1 MPEGG
6 LFGGLLGGEEESPE
20 HGGTGEA
27 RAGGDAFAAALA
39 AEQARQD
46 PRVAHAAEAFLGE
59 QTRLL
64 SEQRLELSEQRVLRL
79 SHLHSQSREGKL
91 RRFGQRIRNGMQV
104 FTALIFT
111 AIGVGLA
118 VMIWDAFTSRSVV
131 VDAFKAP
138 SALAAQ
144 GFTGDVVASGVLD
157 GLQKLQ
163 DATRSTDKSLNT
175 TGAWSSEVKIEVPET
190 GVSIGEINRLL
201 HQRFGHD
208 LHIDG
213 DLVQTEAGGL
223 ALTVR
228 GDGVPAKTFDGA
240 AGDLDKLTTQAAEYV
255 YGRSQPMQYAT
266 YLEGVD
272 RNADALAFIPAAYAR
287 AANDEER
294 AKLAHR
300 WANAYAGLNQPA
312 KAAEKQRLAMSLVKP
327 RSPEW
332 WTNYSNLIGSF
343 TAAEG
348 EEAGWRES
356 QAFLRAI
363 QAAPK
368 SQRPPTR
375 LLENVGADVWDL
387 PLFLA
392 ANLAD
397 AQSHNGAGTS
407 TAILGPQVAD
417 TYDLMHDPAQSAR
430 LLAASDPDDSVTK
443 AEALLLEGYAAL
455 DRGDAAAAV
464 PPLEAFYKAW
474 LADPNLQFT
483 YNDNPCFLGLAYGL
497 AGRMAEAEPVFKKP
511 GAWSRCYAFHGD
523 ALAHAGDLV
532 GAQRVWAEGLKIAP
546 DLPQVYL
553 HRGVFELDHGD
564 LKAAEAD
571 LSTAAAKAPHY
582 ADPLK
587 AWGDVLAKQGRWKD
601 ALAKFTEALKYAP
614 AWTALHQARDA
625 AARKA

>member
-1 MPEGG
+1 VAEG
-6 LFGGLLGGEEESPE
+6 LLGGLLGGEEDAGE
-20 HGGTGEA
+20 HENATAA
-27 RAGGDAFAAALA
+27 R
-39 AEQARQD
+39 
-46 PRVAHAAEAFLGE
+46 VTAEAFATAVAVEQAKHDVGVAEDTRAFLKEQALLLKSQREEGE
-59 QTRLL
+59 
-64 SEQRLELSEQRVLRL
+64 EQRALRL
-79 SHLHSQSREGKL
+79 SHLRSQSREGKL

-104 FTALIFT
+104 FTALIFS

-118 VMIWDAFTSRSVV
+118 VMIYDAFTSRSVV
-131 VDAFKAP
+131 VEAFKAP
-138 SALAAQ
+138 SALAAR

-163 DATRSTDKSLNT
+163 DATRGTDKSLNT
-175 TGAWSSEVKIEVPET
+175 TSAWSSDVKIDVPET

-213 DLVQTEAGGL
+213 DLVQTESGGL

-255 YGRSQPMQYAT
+255 YGRSQPAQYAI
-266 YLEGVD
+266 YLTGAD
-272 RNADALAFIPAAYAR
+272 RNADAVAFLASAYAR
-287 AANDEER
+287 ASTDDER
-294 AKLAHR
+294 AKLAHY
-300 WANAYAGLNQPA
+300 WGSAFSGLNQPA
-312 KAAEKQRLAMSLVKP
+312 KAVEKTRLAMSLAKP
-327 RSPEW
+327 RSSEW
-332 WTNYSNLIGSF
+332 WVNWSNLVGSV
-343 TAAEG
+343 AIAGG

-356 QAFLRAI
+356 EAFLQAA

-368 SQRPPTR
+368 GQKPETR
-375 LLENVGADVWDL
+375 LFENAAQETWDL

-392 ANLAD
+392 SSLAD
-397 AQSHNGAGTS
+397 AQTHNGAGNTS
-407 TAILGPQVAD
+407 SIEGPTLAD
-417 TYDLMHDPAQSAR
+417 TYALMHDPAQATR
-430 LLAASDPDDSVTK
+430 YLTASDPDDSITK
-443 AEALLLEGYAAL
+443 AEAMLLEGYAAL
-455 DRGDAAAAV
+455 DRGDAAAAI

-474 LADPNLQFT
+474 LADTNLQFT
-483 YNDNPCFLGLAYGL
+483 YQDHPCFLGLAYGL
-497 AGRMAEAEPVFKKP
+497 AGRMADAGPVFKKP

-523 ALAHAGDLV
+523 VLAHAGDV
-532 GAQRVWAEGLKIAP
+532 AGAERVWAEGLKIAP

-553 HRGVFELDHGD
+553 HLGVFELDHGD

-601 ALAKFTEALKYAP
+601 ALAKYDEALKYAP
-614 AWTALHQARDA
+614 AWAALHQARDA
-625 AARKA
+625 AARKS

>member
-1 MPEGG
+1 MAEG
-6 LFGGLLGGEEESPE
+6 LLGGLLGGEEEAPE
-20 HGGTGEA
+20 VEAGEGRVSA
-27 RAGGDAFAAALA
+27 EAFAASLA
-39 AEQARQD
+39 ADQAKHD
-46 PRVAHAAEAFLGE
+46 AAVARAAEAFLQE

-64 SEQRLELSEQRVLRL
+64 QTQREEITEQRTLRL
-79 SHLHSQSREGKL
+79 SHLRSHSREGKL

-104 FTALIFT
+104 FTALIFS
-111 AIGVGLA
+111 AIGVGLG
-118 VMIWDAFTSRSVV
+118 VMIYDAFTSRSVV

-138 SALAAQ
+138 SALAAR

-175 TGAWSSEVKIEVPET
+175 TSAWSSDVKIEVPET

-201 HQRFGHD
+201 HERFGHD

-213 DLVQTEAGGL
+213 DLVQTESGGL

-240 AGDLDKLTTQAAEYV
+240 AGDLDKLTTEAAEYV
-255 YGRSQPMQYAT
+255 YGRSQPTQYAS
-266 YLEGVD
+266 YLTGAD

-287 AANDEER
+287 AGDDEER
-294 AKLAHR
+294 AKLAHK
-300 WANAYAGLNQPA
+300 WANAYAGVNQAA

-327 RSPEW
+327 RSLEW
-332 WTNYSNLIGSF
+332 WTNYSNLVGSVGEG
-343 TAAEG
+343 AG

-356 QAFLRAI
+356 QAFLRAV

-368 SQRPPTR
+368 DQRPDTR
-375 LLENVGADVWDL
+375 LLENAAQETWDL

-392 ANLAD
+392 SNLAD
-397 AQSHNGAGTS
+397 AQTHNGAGNT
-407 TAILGPQVAD
+407 TAIEGPQVAD
-417 TYDLMHDPAQSAR
+417 TYALLHDPVQSTR
-430 LLAASDPDDSVTK
+430 YLTASDPDDAVTK
-443 AEALLLEGYAAL
+443 AEALILQGYAAL

-464 PPLEAFYKAW
+464 PPLEVFYKAW

-483 YNDNPCFLGLAYGL
+483 YNDNVCFLGLAYGL
-497 AGRMAEAEPVFKKP
+497 VGRMTEAEPVFKKG

-523 ALAHAGDLV
+523 ALAHAGDV
-532 GAQRVWAEGLKIAP
+532 AGAERVWAEGLKVAP

-553 HRGVFELDHGD
+553 HRGVFELNRGD

-571 LSTAAAKAPHY
+571 LSTASAKAPHY

-587 AWGDVLAKQGRWKD
+587 AWGDLLAREGQWKA
-601 ALAKFTEALKYAP
+601 ALAKYDEALKYAP
-614 AWTALHQARDA
+614 AWVELHQARDA
-625 AARKA
+625 AARRV

>member
-1 MPEGG
+1 MAEGG
-6 LFGGLLGGEEESPE
+6 LLGGLLGGEEDGPE
-20 HGGTGEA
+20 RDAAGEA
-27 RAGGDAFAAALA
+27 RAGADAFAAVLA
-39 AEQARQD
+39 ADHAKHDPGVAR
-46 PRVAHAAEAFLGE
+46 AAEAFLGQ

-64 SEQRLELSEQRVLRL
+64 SEQREELSEQRALRL
-79 SHLHSQSREGKL
+79 SHLHSQSREGRL

-118 VMIWDAFTSRSVV
+118 VMIYDAFTSRSVV

-138 SALAAQ
+138 SALAAR
-144 GFTGDVVASGVLD
+144 GLTGDVVAAGVLD

-175 TGAWSSEVKIEVPET
+175 TSAWSSDVKIEVPET

-213 DLVQTEAGGL
+213 DLVQTESGGL

-255 YGRSQPMQYAT
+255 YGRSQPAQYAI
-266 YLEGVD
+266 YLIGAD
-272 RNADALAFIPAAYAR
+272 RNADAVAFLAGAYPRAR
-287 AANDEER
+287 TDDER
-294 AKLAHR
+294 AKLAHQ
-300 WANAYAGLNQPA
+300 WGNAYGGLNLPA
-312 KAAEKQRLAMSLVKP
+312 KSVEKQRLAMSLVKP
-327 RSPEW
+327 RSREW
-332 WTNYSNLIGSF
+332 WINWSNLTGSVA
-343 TAAEG
+343 TAEG

-356 QAFLRAI
+356 QAFLRAA

-368 SQRPPTR
+368 DQRPELG
-375 LLENVGADVWDL
+375 LLENAGQITWDL

-392 ANLAD
+392 SNVTNAA
-397 AQSHNGAGTS
+397 SHNGAGTLS
-407 TAILGPQVAD
+407 TIEGPAIAD
-417 TYDLMHDPAQSAR
+417 IYALMHDPAKGAPYM
-430 LLAASDPDDSVTK
+430 AASDPDDSITK
-443 AEALLLEGYAAL
+443 AEALLLEGYASL
-455 DRGDAAAAV
+455 DRGDPAA
-464 PPLEAFYKAW
+464 
-474 LADPNLQFT
+474 T
-483 YNDNPCFLGLAYGL
+483 YNDQVCFLGLAYGL
-497 AGRMAEAEPVFKKP
+497 VGRMADAEAVFKRG

-523 ALAHAGDLV
+523 ALAHAGDV
-532 GAQRVWAEGLKIAP
+532 TGAERVWAEGLKLAP

-553 HRGVFELDHGD
+553 HRGVYELDHGD

-571 LSTAAAKAPHY
+571 LSTASAKAPHY

-587 AWGDVLAKQGRWKD
+587 AWGDLLAKEGRWKD
-601 ALAKFTEALKYAP
+601 ALAKYDEALRYAP
-614 AWTALHQARDA
+614 AWAALHQARDA
-625 AARKA
+625 AARR

>member
-1 MPEGG
+1 
-6 LFGGLLGGEEESPE
+6 LLGGLLGGEEEAPE
-20 HGGTGEA
+20 VEA
-27 RAGGDAFAAALA
+27 AEGQISAEAFAAAVA
-39 AEQARQD
+39 ADQAKHDPAVARATERFLDRQ
-46 PRVAHAAEAFLGE
+46 
-59 QTRLL
+59 TSLL
-64 SEQRLELSEQRVLRL
+64 KAQEDELHEQRPWRL
-79 SHLHSQSREGKL
+79 HHLKDQLREGKI
-91 RRFGQRIRNGMQV
+91 RRLGQRIRVGIQA
-104 FTALIFT
+104 FTVLILT

-118 VMIWDAFTSRSVV
+118 VMIYDAFTSRSVV

-138 SALAAQ
+138 SALAAR

-163 DATRSTDKSLNT
+163 DATRSPDKSLNT
-175 TGAWSSEVKIEVPET
+175 TSAWSSDVKIEVPET

-201 HQRFGHD
+201 HERFGHD

-213 DLVQTEAGGL
+213 DLVQTESGGL

-255 YGRSQPMQYAT
+255 YGRSQPVQYAT
-266 YLEGVD
+266 YLDGVD

-287 AANDEER
+287 AASDEER

-300 WANAYAGLNQPA
+300 WGGAYWGLNQSA
-312 KAAEKQRLAMSLVKP
+312 KAAEKHRLAMSLAKP
-327 RSPEW
+327 RSLEW
-332 WTNYSNLIGSF
+332 WANYNNLIGSL
-343 TAAEG
+343 TIVEG
-348 EEAGWRES
+348 EEVGWRES
-356 QAFLRAI
+356 EAFLRAA

-375 LLENVGADVWDL
+375 LFTNVAEDVWDM

-392 ANLAD
+392 AQLAA

-407 TAILGPQVAD
+407 NAILGPQVAD

-455 DRGDAAAAV
+455 DRGAAAAAV

-474 LADPNLQFT
+474 LADPNLQVTF
-483 YNDNPCFLGLAYGL
+483 NDNHCFLGLAYGL

-523 ALAHAGDLV
+523 ALAHAGDV
-532 GAQRVWAEGLKIAP
+532 AGAERVWAEGLKIAP

-571 LSTAAAKAPHY
+571 LSTASAKAPHY

-587 AWGDVLAKQGRWKD
+587 AWGDLLAREGQWKA
-601 ALAKFTEALKYAP
+601 ALAKYDEALKYAP
-614 AWTALHQARDA
+614 AWVELHQARNA
-625 AARKA
+625 AARRV

>member
-1 MPEGG
+1 MAEGV
-6 LFGGLLGGEEESPE
+6 LGGLLGGEEDRAEEPAL
-20 HGGTGEA
+20 GETRSGA
-27 RAGGDAFAAALA
+27 DAFAAALA
-39 AEQARQD
+39 ADHAKYD
-46 PRVAHAAEAFLGE
+46 PKVAMAAKAFLEKQG
-59 QTRLL
+59 RLL
-64 SEQRLELSEQRVLRL
+64 DAQTDELSEQRALRL
-79 SHLHSQSREGKL
+79 SHLRSASREGKL

-104 FTALIFT
+104 FTALIFS

-118 VMIWDAFTSRSVV
+118 VMIYDAFTSRSVV
-131 VDAFKAP
+131 VEAFKAP
-138 SALAAQ
+138 SALAAR

-163 DATRSTDKSLNT
+163 DATRSADKSLNT
-175 TGAWSSEVKIEVPET
+175 TSAWSSDVKIEVPET

-213 DLVQTEAGGL
+213 DLVQTESGGL
-223 ALTVR
+223 TLTVR

-240 AGDLDKLTTQAAEYV
+240 AGDLDKLTTQAAEYI
-255 YGRSQPMQYAT
+255 YGRSQPLQYTA

-287 AANDEER
+287 AASDEER

-312 KAAEKQRLAMSLVKP
+312 KAAEKQRLAMSLAKP
-327 RSPEW
+327 LSREW
-332 WTNYSNLIGSF
+332 WVNWSNMLG
-343 TAAEG
+343 TVGQAGG

-356 QAFLRAI
+356 EAFLRAM

-368 SQRPPTR
+368 DKRPENR
-375 LLENVGADVWDL
+375 LLENAAQETWDL
-387 PLFLA
+387 PLLLA
-392 ANLAD
+392 SNLAD
-397 AQSHNGAGTS
+397 AETHNGAGS
-407 TAILGPQVAD
+407 TTTIEGPQVAE
-417 TYDLMHDPAQSAR
+417 TYAEMHDPANATR
-430 LLAASDPDDSVTK
+430 YLTASDPDDSVTK

-464 PPLEAFYKAW
+464 SPLETFYKAW

-483 YNDNPCFLGLAYGL
+483 YQDNPCFLGLAYGL
-497 AGRMAEAEPVFKKP
+497 VGRMADAEPVFKKP
-511 GAWSRCYAFHGD
+511 GAWSRCSAFQGD
-523 ALAHAGDLV
+523 ALAHAGDIA
-532 GAQRVWAEGLKIAP
+532 GAERVWAEGLKIAP

-571 LSTAAAKAPHY
+571 LSTAVAKAPHY

-601 ALAKFTEALKYAP
+601 ALAKYNEALKYAP
-614 AWTALHQARDA
+614 AWTALHQAQDA
-625 AARKA
+625 AARRG